1 VSARDQLHAALLTA
15 LRRMEAVV
23 EDASPLAAAS
33 ALEAA
38 SGAAT
43 LLSRDDGEGV
53 AHPVRQ
59 ELLKIMQQAALL
71 MRSLSRR

>member
-1 VSARDQLHAALLTA
+1 VSARDQLQAALLTA
-15 LRRMEAVV
+15 LRRLEAVV

-38 SGAAT
+38 SGAAS
-43 LLSRDDGEGV
+43 LLSRNKAEGA
-53 AHPVRQ
+53 AHPALE
-59 ELLKIMQQAALL
+59 ELLQLMQRAAIL